1 MYNLFGGK
9 WRRLHCGPMWSVTT
23 ICQDSSSSNFDG
35 RRTISEARVNI
46 PGLSERTLQ
55 RDNASFGI
63 TLDASI
69 QFCML
74 DMAAKAH
81 PDSYWWIKGDGCD
94 LIKGLCQSVSGVWS
108 GDVDL
113 DDGSLKKQYLD
124 FCQRFAA
131 VDKISMNTE
140 DLKASLILERSQV
153 TDDVTFLTKAL
164 EKANTLYYEKQKAE
178 VSEKQL
184 VDCCWVVK
192 SLSDAVAD
200 GRSIVTEI
208 SSILDALDESQQ
220 STNIPFRIR
229 EIVNRLK
236 NFLKILTKH
245 QRTPA
250 THIFVFMIS
259 PEERIRKPYAIPIQ
273 CIPYTSLTVAQLRV
287 LLNKV
292 ITEMHKRKMKI
303 AGFCSNGEYN
313 SMRSKGENR
322 PVSIFQ
328 IRSVARKKFSN
339 LGIKTM
345 KEMLTPKVNE
355 SGEISAMNKESPVP
369 LDVLCRIYDL
379 LKQGFP
385 FESIIDILRPLV
397 VPQGYVWHT
406 WKLGQTETFC
416 MKMRSLLAQYEYRRR
431 IIEWDGMGVPF
442 RSHFYVP
449 EINKITNEPFHDRE
463 DEGHM
468 LKRMAE
474 QVRKGGPKQLKLER
488 YMEAVKDSSSSLTYT
503 ALSGK
508 RKQSVECAER
518 MFSRPLTD
526 FMRRNNYTFEEKFIS
541 TVCGWREAHDK
552 RGLTPL
558 QRCRNNYVLLSLIL
572 DELMPWHNIQFDLSL
587 LEVNKYI

>member
-503 ALSGK
+503 GKAL
-508 RKQSVECAER
+508 
-518 MFSRPLTD
+518 
-526 FMRRNNYTFEEKFIS
+526 
-541 TVCGWREAHDK
+541 
-552 RGLTPL
+552 
-558 QRCRNNYVLLSLIL
+558 
-572 DELMPWHNIQFDLSL
+572 
-587 LEVNKYI
+587 